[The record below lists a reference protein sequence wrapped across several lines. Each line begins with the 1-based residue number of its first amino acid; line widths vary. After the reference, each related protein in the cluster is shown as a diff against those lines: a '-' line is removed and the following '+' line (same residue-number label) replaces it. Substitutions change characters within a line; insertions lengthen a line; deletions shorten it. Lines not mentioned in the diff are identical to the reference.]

1 MFMRLPV
8 APLALALALAAGC
21 NPYDVLPI
29 DEPLPRPATLTSTSL
44 DGSIALTWSDEPY
57 RADPTRFRL
66 YRVYSASYDLDADVC
81 RMPWSLEGTTVAP
94 EFVAGALANGVSRC
108 FTITGES
115 VDGVE
120 SARSP
125 VRFDTPRYQTNGA
138 ALTARQADPAQAS
151 FRFWRDI
158 DGDGRAVRAELGR
171 VGSATTADADFVVER
186 DGSGRLFLTPRR
198 AGVAIAVWG
207 NAPVSSIT
215 EIDRAP
221 STGYSAAGIEAL
233 PGWGYV
239 VEMRG
244 PDGFKRFGA
253 LRIIS
258 VGQGLIVFD
267 WAYQSDPGNP
277 ELIRAPD
284 A

>member
-1 MFMRLPV
+1 MLVRLLAVPV
-8 APLALALALAAGC
+8 AFILTAGC
-21 NPYDVLPI
+21 HPYDVLPI

-57 RADPTRFRL
+57 RADPRRFRL
-66 YRVYSASYDLDADVC
+66 YRVYSALYDLDADVC

-94 EFVAGALANGVSRC
+94 EFVAGALANGASRC
-108 FTITGES
+108 FSVTGEGI
-115 VDGVE
+115 DGVE
-120 SARSP
+120 SSRSP
-125 VRFDTPRYQTNGA
+125 IRFDTPRYQTNGA
-138 ALTARQADPAQAS
+138 ALTARQADPTQSS

-171 VGSATTADADFVVER
+171 IGSATTLDADFVVER
-186 DGSGRLFLTPRR
+186 DGAGRLFITPLR

-207 NAPVSSIT
+207 TAPVSSIT
-215 EIDRAP
+215 EIDLAP
-221 STGYSAAGIEAL
+221 ASGYSATGIEAR

-253 LRIIS
+253 IRVIA

-277 ELIRAPD
+277 ELIRAPE

>member
-1 MFMRLPV
+1 MLVRLLAIPV
-8 APLALALALAAGC
+8 AIALVAGC
-21 NPYDVLPI
+21 HPYDVLPI

-66 YRVYSASYDLDADVC
+66 YRVYSASYDIDADVC

-94 EFVAGALANGVSRC
+94 EFVAGALSNGASRC
-108 FTITGES
+108 FSVTGES
-115 VDGVE
+115 IEGVE
-120 SARSP
+120 SSRSP
-125 VRFDTPRYQTNGA
+125 IRFDTPRYQTNGA
-138 ALTARQADPAQAS
+138 ALTARQADPAQSS

-171 VGSATTADADFVVER
+171 IGSATTPDADFVVER
-186 DGSGRLFLTPRR
+186 DGTGRLFLTPVR
-198 AGVAIAVWG
+198 AGVAIVVWG
-207 NAPVSSIT
+207 NAPVSTIT
-215 EIDRAP
+215 EIDLAP
-221 STGYSAAGIEAL
+221 ANGYSVVGIEAR

-244 PDGFKRFGA
+244 LDGFKRFGA
-253 LRIIS
+253 IRVIS
-258 VGQGLIVFD
+258 VGQGLVVFD

-277 ELIRAPD
+277 ELVRAPD